1 MLLADSHANEV
12 ERRAAPGW
20 AATIWNGLANAEI
33 VPPQQ
38 PTAPEPPGLVSFY
51 VEDEAPSADD
61 VWTGRFSLAAVVFM
75 ALYMAGHFIAAWA
88 AGRL

>member
-1 MLLADSHANEV
+1 MLLANSHADELD
-12 ERRAAPGW
+12 RRAAPGW
-20 AATIWNGLANAEI
+20 AVTIWNGLAPSEV

-38 PTAPEPPGLVSFY
+38 PTAPEPPRFVSFY

-61 VWTGRFSLAAVVFM
+61 VWTGRFSLAVVAFM